1 MLESLCS
8 LMSAVIGCNGVDD
21 SCTVCRELSLCVL
34 WTRWHQR
41 MRGNE
46 IKWQHITSLFLC
58 RTFDRF
64 YLVVKSGQVKLG
76 GSESMEASR
85 VGNLAHFVHKRT
97 LFNMDN
103 TIINIRGSCSMLMLM
118 RFLSIL
124 YTKNYWNRSTF
135 DRVILKT
142 KRWSVFWGHSVHIKL
157 PHIHKTLLHSV
168 RTRWT
173 HRNVTKYHIRRL
185 EQIRRLVGPG
195 VNIILT
201 PPQWR
206 RQLCGTIGHRPPPL
220 DSASASLW
228 VRL

>member
-1 MLESLCS
+1 MILLKPLNYERDFFSWMMVVEEDTSRNCLKRKVDLMLESLCS

-103 TIINIRGSCSMLMLM
+103 TIFSLTSGGSSYSRGAQSA
-118 RFLSIL
+118 
-124 YTKNYWNRSTF
+124 
-135 DRVILKT
+135 
-142 KRWSVFWGHSVHIKL
+142 G
-157 PHIHKTLLHSV
+157 
-168 RTRWT
+168 
-173 HRNVTKYHIRRL
+173 
-185 EQIRRLVGPG
+185 G
-195 VNIILT
+195 VWAPWPLT
-201 PPQWR
+201 
-206 RQLCGTIGHRPPPL
+206 
-220 DSASASLW
+220 D
-228 VRL
+228 